1 MIDLSWPVATLLLL
15 GGCMLFMMSGLVVAV
30 AFMLINFIG
39 AYLFLG
45 GSAGLLQLIRGDV
58 TGVSTFALVPI
69 PLFVFMGE
77 MLFQSGL
84 ALKAIDAID
93 RLIRR
98 IPNRMPVV
106 VIVAGTV
113 FSAISGSTVATTAML
128 GSLML
133 PEMLRRGYNARLSM
147 GSIMG
152 IGAVDVL
159 IPPSGLAVL
168 LGSLAMIPITDLLIG
183 GIVPGLILALA
194 FVVYIVICGI
204 IWPDPGVDNSP
215 NHEVELRSR
224 WAPFVMEV
232 LPLIMIFALVVL
244 SMIAGWATPTEAAA
258 LGAVATMAVAALFG
272 VLTWRALI
280 ESLRSTVILSS
291 ALLIIVMGA
300 TTFSQILAFS
310 GATSGFV
317 SFVVSAVSNP
327 YFVLAGMIAI
337 LLVLGAFIDEAS
349 IMLMTLPFFMPL
361 VQRYGFDPT
370 WYGVIYL
377 MCMQIGLLSPPFG
390 LLIFAMRG
398 VSPKSITMGDIMMAT
413 VPYMIMSALM
423 ILAIVLVPPL
433 ATWLPGLI
441 QR

>member
-1 MIDLSWPVATLLLL
+1 MIDLSWPMATLLLL
-15 GGCMLFMMSGLVVAV
+15 GGGMLLMMSGLIVAV
-30 AFMLINFIG
+30 AFMLINFVG
-39 AYLFLG
+39 AYIFLG
-45 GSAGLLQLIRGDV
+45 GVPGLLQLLRGNV

-77 MLFQSGL
+77 MLFHSGL

-98 IPNRMPVV
+98 VPNRMPVV
-106 VIVAGTV
+106 VITAGTV

-133 PEMLRRGYNARLSM
+133 PEMLKRGYNPRLAM

-183 GIVPGLILALA
+183 GILPGLLLALG
-194 FVVYIVICGI
+194 FIVYIVFCGI
-204 IWPDPGVDNSP
+204 VWPDPDVDNSV
-215 NHEVELRSR
+215 NHAEGFRAR
-224 WAPFVMEV
+224 WAPFVIEV
-232 LPLIMIFALVVL
+232 LPLVLIFALVVA

-258 LGAVATMAVAALFG
+258 LGAVATTLVAALFG
-272 VLTWRALI
+272 ALTWRALI
-280 ESLRSTVILSS
+280 DSLRSTAFLTS

-317 SFVVSAVSNP
+317 NFVVSAISNP
-327 YFVLAGMIAI
+327 YLVLIGMIVI

-398 VSPKSITMGDIMMAT
+398 VSPKSISMGDIMMAT
-413 VPYMIMSALM
+413 VPYMIMSAIM
-423 ILAIVLVPPL
+423 IVAIILFPPL
-433 ATWLPGLI
+433 ATWLPSLI

>member
-1 MIDLSWPVATLLLL
+1 
-15 GGCMLFMMSGLVVAV
+15 
-30 AFMLINFIG
+30 
-39 AYLFLG
+39 
-45 GSAGLLQLIRGDV
+45 
-58 TGVSTFALVPI
+58 
-69 PLFVFMGE
+69 
-77 MLFQSGL
+77 
-84 ALKAIDAID
+84 
-93 RLIRR
+93 
-98 IPNRMPVV
+98 
-106 VIVAGTV
+106 
-113 FSAISGSTVATTAML
+113 
-128 GSLML
+128 
-133 PEMLRRGYNARLSM
+133 
-147 GSIMG
+147 
-152 IGAVDVL
+152 
-159 IPPSGLAVL
+159 
-168 LGSLAMIPITDLLIG
+168 MIPITDLLIG

>member
-1 MIDLSWPVATLLLL
+1 MIDLSWPLATLLLL
-15 GGCMLFMMSGLVVAV
+15 GGGMLLMMSGLIVAV
-30 AFMLINFIG
+30 AFMLINFVG

-45 GSAGLLQLIRGDV
+45 GSAGVLQLIRGNV

-77 MLFQSGL
+77 MLFHSGL

-106 VIVAGTV
+106 VILAGTV

-133 PEMLRRGYNARLSM
+133 PEMLKRGYNSRLAM

-183 GIVPGLILALA
+183 GILPGLVLALG
-194 FVVYIVICGI
+194 FVVYIVVCGI
-204 IWPDPGVDNSP
+204 ICPDPGVDNSIRH
-215 NHEVELRSR
+215 NENFRSR
-224 WAPFVMEV
+224 WAPFVIEV
-232 LPLIMIFALVVL
+232 VPLILIFALVVA

-258 LGAVATMAVAALFG
+258 LGAVATTIVAALFG
-272 VLTWRALI
+272 ALTWRALVD
-280 ESLRSTVILSS
+280 SLRSTVFLTS

-317 SFVVSAVSNP
+317 NFVVNAISNP
-327 YFVLAGMIAI
+327 YLVLVGMIAI
-337 LLVLGAFIDEAS
+337 LLLLGAFIDEAS

-361 VQRYGFDPT
+361 VQRYGFDLT

-398 VSPKSITMGDIMMAT
+398 VSPRSVSMGDIMMAT
-413 VPYMIMSALM
+413 VPYMIMSGLM
-423 ILAIVLVPPL
+423 IGAIILYPPL
-433 ATWLPGLI
+433 ATWLPSLI

>member
-1 MIDLSWPVATLLLL
+1 MIDLSWPLATLLLL
-15 GGCMLFMMSGLVVAV
+15 GGGMLLMMSGLIVAV
-30 AFMLINFIG
+30 AFMLINFVG

-45 GSAGLLQLIRGDV
+45 GHAGLLQLIRGNV
-58 TGVSTFALVPI
+58 TGISTFALVPI

-77 MLFQSGL
+77 MLFHSGL

-98 IPNRMPVV
+98 VPNRMPVV

-133 PEMLRRGYNARLSM
+133 PEMLKRGYNSRLAM

-168 LGSLAMIPITDLLIG
+168 LGSLAVIPITDLLIG
-183 GIVPGLILALA
+183 GILPGLVLALG
-194 FVVYIVICGI
+194 FIVYIITCGI
-204 IWPDPGVDNSP
+204 IWPDPGVDNSVSQQ
-215 NHEVELRSR
+215 EAFRSR
-224 WAPFVMEV
+224 WMPFIVEV
-232 LPLIMIFALVVL
+232 LPLILIFALVVV

-258 LGAVATMAVAALFG
+258 LGAVATTIVAALFG
-272 VLTWRALI
+272 ALTWRALVN
-280 ESLRSTVILSS
+280 SLRSTVFLTS

-317 SFVVSAVSNP
+317 NFVVSAISNP
-327 YFVLAGMIAI
+327 YLVLIGMIVI

-361 VQRYGFDPT
+361 VQRYGFDLT

-398 VSPKSITMGDIMMAT
+398 VSPKSISMGDIMMAT
-413 VPYMIMSALM
+413 VPYMIMSAFM
-423 ILAIVLVPPL
+423 IVAIILFPPL
-433 ATWLPGLI
+433 ATWLPSLI